1 MTIAAPLTFDF
12 INSTVLAALTAKEA
26 TLKTSIQTVGTDA
39 SPVQLL
45 DLQQQVQAW
54 TIMAQIQGTIV
65 KEVSDAM
72 KSAIQKAG

>member
-65 KEVSDAM
+65 KEVADAM

>member
-1 MTIAAPLTFDF
+1 MTIAAPLTFDY

-26 TLKTSIQTVGTDA
+26 TLMTSIQAAGANA

-45 DLQQQVQAW
+45 DLQQQVSTW
-54 TIMAQIQGTIV
+54 TIMVQIQGTIV

>member
-39 SPVQLL
+39 SPAQLL

-65 KEVSDAM
+65 KEVADAM